1 MRAPWKSK
9 SVGAHVKSFA
19 EAVDIYPT
27 LVDLAGLPDPKSN
40 GEHINGTSM
49 GPVFEDPTT
58 MVKTEAYS
66 QFAKT
71 SYFDIDAHFIR
82 NQTALMGY
90 TVRVEGWRY
99 TCWFAFDG
107 ESVSVETD
115 KVIGRELYTHAG
127 DTGLWLDFPG
137 ENYNLVNETRY
148 ADVVDELHKK
158 VLSYIQIA
166 K

>member
-1 MRAPWKSK
+1 M
-9 SVGAHVKSFA
+9 
-19 EAVDIYPT
+19 DIYPT

-82 NQTALMGY
+82 NQTALMGC
-90 TVRVEGWRY
+90 VRRPACRCPV
-99 TCWFAFDG
+99 
-107 ESVSVETD
+107 
-115 KVIGRELYTHAG
+115 
-127 DTGLWLDFPG
+127 PG
-137 ENYNLVNETRY
+137 AAEC
-148 ADVVDELHKK
+148 A
-158 VLSYIQIA
+158 LSGVGFWSSL
-166 K
+166 

>member
-1 MRAPWKSK
+1 MNS
-9 SVGAHVKSFA
+9 
-19 EAVDIYPT
+19 
-27 LVDLAGLPDPKSN
+27 
-40 GEHINGTSM
+40 
-49 GPVFEDPTT
+49 
-58 MVKTEAYS
+58 
-66 QFAKT
+66 
-71 SYFDIDAHFIR
+71 R
-82 NQTALMGY
+82 NQRPPPPALCRY